1 MGGTKGFLLLVVG
14 IVLGLV
20 VGGVVGVQYLG
31 QKETEMALAPSQQ
44 QATPTPAVAPTS
56 GGAQVSWNMGSAFG
70 SKLTQLGT
78 LGVSLSEK
86 IERSTGGN
94 IRLKFAEPGALVP
107 PLEMFDAIS
116 AGALDAAWS
125 TPGYWVGKDE
135 TFAMFSA
142 VPFGPRAGEYLGWI
156 YYGGG
161 QELMDELYAQHN
173 IKSITCGVIAPEA
186 SGWFRKEI
194 NSTADLKGLK
204 MRFFGLGA
212 KVMEKMGVSTQLL
225 AGGDIFPALE
235 RGSID
240 ATEFSMP
247 AIDLNLGFYQV
258 AKHYYFPGWHQQ
270 ATLFELMM
278 NRGKYDALS
287 DTQKAQIDMA
297 CGDNVRE
304 GLAEGEAIQGA
315 ALAELKEKGVTIH
328 RWPPEMLEELN
339 TAWSEVAGEL
349 AASNPNFKKVWDSFS
364 AFREEYKIWNELGYL

>member
-1 MGGTKGFLLLVVG
+1 MRIRSTMKLAVS
-14 IVLGLV
+14 
-20 VGGVVGVQYLG
+20 
-31 QKETEMALAPSQQ
+31 ALALGAVVALAGAGD
-44 QATPTPAVAPTS
+44 AT
-56 GGAQVSWNMGSAFG
+56 AQDKRVRWNMGSAFG

-86 IERSTGGN
+86 LERSTGGN
-94 IRLKFAEPGALVP
+94 IRLKFFEPGALVP
-107 PLEMFDAIS
+107 ALEMFDAIS
-116 AGALDAAWS
+116 AGSLDAAWS

-161 QELMDELYAQHN
+161 KELMDELYAQHG

-278 NRGKYDALS
+278 NREKYDALS

-304 GLAEGEAIQGA
+304 GLAEGEAIQGV
-315 ALAELKEKGVTIH
+315 ALAELKSKGVTIH
-328 RWPPEMLEELN
+328 RWPPEILQELDA
-339 TAWSEVAGEL
+339 AWNEVAGEL
-349 AASNPNFKKVWDSFS
+349 AASNPNFKKVWDSYS
-364 AFREEYKIWNELGYL
+364 AFREQYKIWNELGYL

>member
-1 MGGTKGFLLLVVG
+1 MRIRRTFTLAVSALTVG
-14 IVLGLV
+14 AV
-20 VGGVVGVQYLG
+20 
-31 QKETEMALAPSQQ
+31 MAFGWPGEAD
-44 QATPTPAVAPTS
+44 AEDKRVR
-56 GGAQVSWNMGSAFG
+56 WNMGSAFG

-86 IERSTGGN
+86 VERSTGGN
-94 IRLKFAEPGALVP
+94 IRLKFFEPGALVP
-107 PLEMFDAIS
+107 PLEMFDSIS
-116 AGALDAAWS
+116 AGSLDAAWS
-125 TPGYWVGKDE
+125 TAGYWVGKDE

-142 VPFGPRAGEYLGWI
+142 VPFGPRAGEYLGWM

-161 QELMDELYAQHN
+161 KELMDELYSPFN
-173 IKSITCGVIAPEA
+173 IKAITCGVIAPEA

-194 NSTADLKGLK
+194 NSVDDLKGLK

-270 ATLFELMM
+270 ATLFELLM
-278 NRGKYDALS
+278 NKEKYDALS
-287 DTQKAQIDMA
+287 ETQKAQLEMA

-315 ALAELKEKGVTIH
+315 ALAELQSKGVTIH
-328 RWPPEMLEELN
+328 RWPPEVLAELN
-339 TAWSEVAGEL
+339 GAWNEVAGEL
-349 AASNPNFKKVWDSFS
+349 AAENPNFKKVWESYS
-364 AFREEYKIWNELGYL
+364 AFREQYKIWDELGYL

>member
-1 MGGTKGFLLLVVG
+1 MHVRSLLTTTASVLALGGFL
-14 IVLGLV
+14 
-20 VGGVVGVQYLG
+20 
-31 QKETEMALAPSQQ
+31 
-44 QATPTPAVAPTS
+44 VAAS
-56 GGAQVSWNMGSAFG
+56 VNSAAAADKRVNWKMGSAFG

-86 IERSTGGN
+86 VQRISGGN
-94 IRLKFAEPGALVP
+94 IRLKFFEPNALVP

-116 AGALDAAWS
+116 AGSLDAAWS
-125 TPGYWVGKDE
+125 TSGYWVGKNE
-135 TFAMFSA
+135 AFAMFSA
-142 VPFGPRAGEYLGWI
+142 VPFGPSAGEYGAWI

-161 QELMDELYAQHN
+161 KELMDELYAPHG

-194 NSTADLKGLK
+194 TSTEDLKGLK

-270 ATLFELMM
+270 STLFELMM
-278 NRGKYDALS
+278 NREKWDALS
-287 DTQKAQIDMA
+287 DLQKAQIETA
-297 CGDNVRE
+297 CGDNFRE
-304 GLAEGEAIQGA
+304 GMLEGEAIQFK
-315 ALAELKEKGVTIH
+315 ALQELQSKGVTIH
-328 RWPPEMLEELN
+328 RWDPAVLDELRA
-339 TAWSEVAGEL
+339 AWNEVANDL
-349 AASNPNFKKVWDSFS
+349 SASNPDFKKVWASLS
-364 AFREEYKIWNELGYL
+364 EFRENYKIWKDLGYLN

>member
-1 MGGTKGFLLLVVG
+1 MRIRDSFKLAVSALTVGAVVAF
-14 IVLGLV
+14 GL
-20 VGGVVGVQYLG
+20 
-31 QKETEMALAPSQQ
+31 PS
-44 QATPTPAVAPTS
+44 AAD
-56 GGAQVSWNMGSAFG
+56 AQDKRVRWNMGSACG

-86 IERSTGGN
+86 VERSTGGN
-94 IRLKFAEPGALVP
+94 IRLKFFEPGALVP

-116 AGALDAAWS
+116 AGSLDAAWS

-142 VPFGPRAGEYLGWI
+142 VPFGPRAGEYLGWM

-161 QELMDELYAQHN
+161 QELMDELYSQFN

-194 NSTADLKGLK
+194 TGVDDLKGLK

-278 NRGKYDALS
+278 NMDKYNALS
-287 DTQKAQIDMA
+287 DTQKAQLEMA

-315 ALAELKEKGVTIH
+315 ALAELQEKGVTIH
-328 RWPPEMLEELN
+328 RWPPEVLEELN
-339 TAWSEVAGEL
+339 GDWNEVASEL
-349 AASNPNFKKVWDSFS
+349 ASSNPNFKKVWESYS
-364 AFREEYKIWNELGYL
+364 AFREQYKIWDELGYL